1 MKILVCGHKGFVGS
15 HLCKVLSSDFD
26 VVGTDIEDLDITKEF
41 DIKNFFTDNKF
52 DVVILTAANK
62 NVKFLEQNKETA
74 FEINTKPVEYFLKYC
89 SAKLIFLSSDY
100 VFDGKM
106 GKYTDIDNPCP
117 TTIYGK
123 TKAEAEKI
131 LQESDKDYVIVRTAA
146 ILGKGTPFFDWL
158 YNEINTN
165 QTVEMYANSYF
176 SPTCISFLAET
187 IRDIIWAN
195 LNKITLNVVQEKRLS
210 RYDLALI
217 FKKLLNS
224 SSEIKEIQTEFKDL
238 SLIQSDFVKN
248 LNKQSLEEF
257 LKREIEN
264 V

>member
-1 MKILVCGHKGFVGS
+1 
-15 HLCKVLSSDFD
+15 
-26 VVGTDIEDLDITKEF
+26 
-41 DIKNFFTDNKF
+41 
-52 DVVILTAANK
+52 
-62 NVKFLEQNKETA
+62 
-74 FEINTKPVEYFLKYC
+74 
-89 SAKLIFLSSDY
+89 
-100 VFDGKM
+100 
-106 GKYTDIDNPCP
+106 
-117 TTIYGK
+117 
-123 TKAEAEKI
+123 
-131 LQESDKDYVIVRTAA
+131 
-146 ILGKGTPFFDWL
+146 
-158 YNEINTN
+158 
-165 QTVEMYANSYF
+165 MYANSYF